1 MKKAGKLIVKYKW
14 AILALTAVVI
24 ALSAWGT
31 VELITGGKI
40 NSDMMSY
47 LPDEFET
54 TKGLE
59 FLRKNFNINGDA
71 MIVVEGTGD
80 DEDLRQRAESIR
92 QMEGVSRFVW
102 VEDILKMDSF
112 KSVIDWLDLDITI
125 DTAELAAFLK
135 HPIEGEEDKYNY
147 VFLIMMDYSPST
159 KEAFN
164 LLDDI
169 TAQLKDR
176 NMASAGMTHTAQ
188 TVMLETL
195 QTLPTI
201 IIYACL
207 SLIAILFLTTPSYIE
222 PLILMVSLGIS
233 VLVNMGSNIFFP
245 SVSIISFATSSI
257 LQLALTMDYAVFYM
271 HIYREKRRF
280 FDKTEA
286 TLKAIPEVASSIVAS
301 AFTTIG
307 GFLALYFMRFELGA
321 DLANVLMKGVFLS
334 LLSVIILQPIFVL
347 LFDKL
352 LLKTQHKELRF
363 NPKSVARFAVKERF
377 LVFIAALMLIV
388 PLYMGQSRLT
398 FSYYETY
405 EQKLDTPQQQLAYEL
420 GNQLIFAVPLFP
432 KEGKTHAEYIEEIK
446 KEPKVSGVMG
456 AFSAMRMSE
465 ETLREIVEDDFKRK
479 FLTSGYAQG
488 YFKEVDK
495 GGGEKTWYTLYT
507 IGIKGSAEDEDASRC
522 FANLSRISSE
532 YFDNV
537 YQIGMLVGINDI
549 KEVTPSDFLWVT
561 VVSMAIILVI
571 LILLFRS
578 FRKGLLLVLVIEL
591 GIWINL
597 CLSFL
602 LDQRLNFMVYIMIS
616 SVQLGCT
623 VDYAILAANRFEEIK
638 WQYTKRQDAAFA
650 ATASTFP
657 AIATSAAI
665 LLAACMS
672 MYLGSGN
679 LIIKQLTGML
689 ARGAVISAFL
699 VLALQTGIMVYF
711 RGMKSFRETVDAVKT
726 KIQVHKA
733 KKLRKKAK
741 NQPQSANQRGINNK
755 AKTKALNQLK

>member
-102 VEDILKMDSF
+102 SGRHFENGQLQVRNR
-112 KSVIDWLDLDITI
+112 
-125 DTAELAAFLK
+125 LAGLGHNHRHRRAGGFET
-135 HPIEGEEDKYNY
+135 PDGEEDKYNY

-377 LVFIAALMLIV
+377 WC
-388 PLYMGQSRLT
+388 S
-398 FSYYETY
+398 
-405 EQKLDTPQQQLAYEL
+405 
-420 GNQLIFAVPLFP
+420 
-432 KEGKTHAEYIEEIK
+432 
-446 KEPKVSGVMG
+446 
-456 AFSAMRMSE
+456 
-465 ETLREIVEDDFKRK
+465 
-479 FLTSGYAQG
+479 
-488 YFKEVDK
+488 
-495 GGGEKTWYTLYT
+495 
-507 IGIKGSAEDEDASRC
+507 
-522 FANLSRISSE
+522 
-532 YFDNV
+532 
-537 YQIGMLVGINDI
+537 
-549 KEVTPSDFLWVT
+549 
-561 VVSMAIILVI
+561 
-571 LILLFRS
+571 
-578 FRKGLLLVLVIEL
+578 
-591 GIWINL
+591 
-597 CLSFL
+597 
-602 LDQRLNFMVYIMIS
+602 
-616 SVQLGCT
+616 
-623 VDYAILAANRFEEIK
+623 
-638 WQYTKRQDAAFA
+638 
-650 ATASTFP
+650 
-657 AIATSAAI
+657 
-665 LLAACMS
+665 
-672 MYLGSGN
+672 
-679 LIIKQLTGML
+679 
-689 ARGAVISAFL
+689 
-699 VLALQTGIMVYF
+699 
-711 RGMKSFRETVDAVKT
+711 
-726 KIQVHKA
+726 
-733 KKLRKKAK
+733 
-741 NQPQSANQRGINNK
+741 
-755 AKTKALNQLK
+755 